1 MIAPTLHR
9 NQSGRARMSTV
20 TLNGKVAIVTG
31 ANSGIGRITAREL
44 ALNGYHVFLAC
55 RSVERGQAVVDE
67 IASLSDNTAKTEILA
82 LDLGDFN
89 SVRRCA
95 ESFLARG
102 LPLHLLIANA
112 GIAGNKGRTASGFE
126 MTFGIC
132 HMGHFLL
139 TQLLLERIKT
149 SAPARIV
156 VVASHAHRR
165 PKTFDFSTLQQDTK
179 TFSGFPEYGVAK
191 LSNVLFAA
199 ELARRL
205 KGTGVTTYSLH
216 PGVVATN
223 VWRAVPW
230 PFDHLIKHF
239 MISEEEGAAT
249 SLYCALSP
257 EVSEQSGLYYE
268 ECQLKEPS
276 AMAQD
281 TTLAARLWKE
291 SETWLAAA
299 TG

>member
-1 MIAPTLHR
+1 M
-9 NQSGRARMSTV
+9 NTV
-20 TLNGKVAIVTG
+20 TLNGKVALITG
-31 ANSGIGRITAREL
+31 ANSGIGRVTAREL

-55 RSVERGQAVVDE
+55 RSTARGEVVVDE
-67 IASLSDNTAKTEILA
+67 IASLSGGSARVEVLP
-82 LDLGDFN
+82 LDLGDFA
-89 SVRRCA
+89 SIRSCA
-95 ESFLARG
+95 ETFLKRE

-126 MTFGIC
+126 MTFGTC

-139 TQLLLERIKT
+139 TRLLLERIKA

-165 PKTFDFSTLQQDTK
+165 PDGIDFSALREDTK

-191 LSNVLFAA
+191 LSNVLFAS
-199 ELARRL
+199 ELGRRL
-205 KGTGVTTYSLH
+205 EGTGVTTYSLH

-230 PFDHLIKHF
+230 PIDRLMKLF

-249 SLYCALSP
+249 TLYCALAP
-257 EVSEQSGLYYE
+257 EAAGQSGQYYE
-268 ECQLKEPS
+268 ECALKEP
-276 AMAQD
+276 APLARD
-281 TTLAARLWKE
+281 TALATRLWQE
-291 SETWLAAA
+291 SEQWLEQAPA
-299 TG
+299 

>member
-1 MIAPTLHR
+1 MT
-9 NQSGRARMSTV
+9 TV
-20 TLNGKVAIVTG
+20 TLNGKIAIVTG
-31 ANSGIGRITAREL
+31 ANSGIGRVTAREL
-44 ALNGYHVFLAC
+44 ALNGYFVFLAC
-55 RSVERGQAVVDE
+55 RSAERGQAVADE
-67 IASLSDNTAKTEILA
+67 IAALSHNSAKVEVLP
-82 LDLGDFN
+82 LDLGDFT
-89 SVRRCA
+89 SIRRCA
-95 ESFLARG
+95 ESFLKRE

-112 GIAGNKGRTASGFE
+112 GLAGNKGRTASGFE
-126 MTFGIC
+126 MTFGAC

-139 TQLLLERIKT
+139 TQLLLERIKA

-165 PKTFDFSTLQQDTK
+165 PSGIDFDALRQDTR

-199 ELARRL
+199 ELGRRL
-205 KGTGVTTYSLH
+205 EGSGVTTYSLH

-230 PFDHLIKHF
+230 PFDRLIKYF

-257 EVSEQSGLYYE
+257 EVSAQTGEYYE

-276 AMAQD
+276 ALARDPALAQ
-281 TTLAARLWKE
+281 RLWQE
-291 SETWLAAA
+291 SERWLAEAPA
-299 TG
+299 

>member
-1 MIAPTLHR
+1 MT
-9 NQSGRARMSTV
+9 TV

-31 ANSGIGRITAREL
+31 ANSGIGRVTAREL

-55 RSVERGQAVVDE
+55 RSTARGQAVASE
-67 IASLSDNTAKTEILA
+67 IASLSAGTAKIEVLP

-89 SVRRCA
+89 SIRRCA
-95 ESFLARG
+95 ELFLKRE

-112 GIAGNKGRTASGFE
+112 GLAGNKGRTASGFE
-126 MTFGIC
+126 MTFGTC

-139 TQLLLERIKT
+139 TQLLLERIKS

-165 PKTFDFSTLQQDTK
+165 PSGIDFSLLKQNTK

-199 ELARRL
+199 ELGRRL
-205 KGTGVTTYSLH
+205 QGTGVTTYSLH

-230 PFDHLIKHF
+230 PFDRLIKHF

-249 SLYCALSP
+249 TLYCALSP
-257 EVSEQSGLYYE
+257 EVSGQSGQYYE
-268 ECQLKEPS
+268 ECQLEEPS
-276 AMAQD
+276 ALARD
-281 TTLAARLWKE
+281 TALAARLWLE
-291 SETWLAAA
+291 SEHWLEESSA
-299 TG
+299 

>member
-1 MIAPTLHR
+1 MT
-9 NQSGRARMSTV
+9 TV

-31 ANSGIGRITAREL
+31 ANSGIGRVTAREL

-55 RSVERGQAVVDE
+55 RSVERGQIVIDE
-67 IASLSDNTAKTEILA
+67 IARLSDGSARTEILP
-82 LDLGDFN
+82 LDLGDFD
-89 SVRRCA
+89 SIRRCA
-95 ESFLARG
+95 ESFLSRG

-112 GIAGNKGRTASGFE
+112 GIAGNKGRTQSGFE
-126 MTFGIC
+126 MTFGTC

-165 PKTFDFSTLQQDTK
+165 PRTLDFSTLRQDTK

-205 KGTGVTTYSLH
+205 QGTGVTTYSLH

-230 PFDHLIKHF
+230 PFDLVIKRF

-257 EVSEQSGLYYE
+257 EVSAQSGLYYE
-268 ECQLKEPS
+268 ECAIKEPS
-276 AMAQD
+276 ALAKD
-281 TTLAARLWKE
+281 TALAARLWQE
-291 SETWLAAA
+291 SERWLAEAPA
-299 TG
+299 

>member
-1 MIAPTLHR
+1 MPSITP
-9 NQSGRARMSTV
+9 
-20 TLNGKVAIVTG
+20 NGKVALVTG
-31 ANSGIGRITAREL
+31 ANSGIGRVTAREL

-55 RSVERGQAVVDE
+55 RS
-67 IASLSDNTAKTEILA
+67 TAKAQEVIEEISMHSNGTARAEVLA
-82 LDLGDFN
+82 LDLGDFA

-95 ESFLARG
+95 QAFLEHN

-139 TQLLLERIKT
+139 TQLLIDRLKT
-149 SAPARIV
+149 SAPSRIV

-165 PKTFDFSTLQQDTK
+165 PAAIDFSALREDTS

-191 LSNVLFAA
+191 LCNVLFAA

-205 KGTGVTTYSLH
+205 QGSGVSTYSLH

-230 PFDHLIKHF
+230 PIDRLMTLF

-249 SLYCALSP
+249 TLYCALSP
-257 EVSEQSGLYYE
+257 EVAQQSGLYYE
-268 ECQLKEPS
+268 ECAIREP
-276 AMAQD
+276 AP
-281 TTLAARLWKE
+281 LAKDAALATRLWQE
-291 SETWLAAA
+291 SEKWVAAA
-299 TG
+299 Q

>member
-1 MIAPTLHR
+1 MT
-9 NQSGRARMSTV
+9 SV

-55 RSVERGQAVVDE
+55 RSIERGQTVVDE
-67 IASLSDNTAKTEILA
+67 IAALSGNSAKVEVLS

-89 SVRRCA
+89 SVRQCA
-95 ESFLARG
+95 ASFLARD
-102 LPLHLLIANA
+102 LPLHLLIENA

-126 MTFGIC
+126 MTFGTC

-139 TQLLLERIKT
+139 TQLLLDRIKT

-156 VVASHAHRR
+156 VVASEAHRD
-165 PKTFDFSTLQQDTK
+165 PKGIDFSKLKDNTK
-179 TFSGFPEYGVAK
+179 TLTGFPEYGVAK
-191 LSNVLFAA
+191 LSNVLFAS

-230 PFDHLIKHF
+230 PIDRLMKYF
-239 MISEEEGAAT
+239 MISDEEGAAT
-249 SLYCALSP
+249 TLYCALSP
-257 EVSEQSGLYYE
+257 DVAEESGLFYE
-268 ECQLKEPS
+268 ECKLREPS
-276 AMAQD
+276 ALAKD
-281 TTLAARLWKE
+281 TALAARLWKE
-291 SETWLAAA
+291 SESWIQ
-299 TG
+299 

>member
-1 MIAPTLHR
+1 MT
-9 NQSGRARMSTV
+9 SV

-55 RSVERGQAVVDE
+55 RSLERGQAVVDE
-67 IASLSDNTAKTEILA
+67 IASLSGNSAKAEVLP

-95 ESFLARG
+95 ESFLARE

-126 MTFGIC
+126 MTFGTC

-139 TQLLLERIKT
+139 TDLLLDRIKA

-156 VVASHAHRR
+156 VVASEAHRD
-165 PKTFDFSTLQQDTK
+165 PKSIDFAKLKQNTK
-179 TFSGFPEYGVAK
+179 TLTGFPEYGVAK
-191 LSNVLFAA
+191 LSNVLFSS

-230 PFDHLIKHF
+230 PIDRLMKYF
-239 MISEEEGAAT
+239 MISDEEGAAT
-249 SLYCALSP
+249 TLYCALSP
-257 EVSEQSGLYYE
+257 DVAGQSGLFYE
-268 ECQLKEPS
+268 ECKLREP
-276 AMAQD
+276 APLAKD
-281 TTLAARLWKE
+281 TELAARLWKE
-291 SETWLAAA
+291 SEAWIQ
-299 TG
+299 

>member
-1 MIAPTLHR
+1 
-9 NQSGRARMSTV
+9 MSSITS
-20 TLNGKVAIVTG
+20 NGKVAIITG
-31 ANSGIGRITAREL
+31 ANSGIGRVTAREL

-55 RSVERGQAVVDE
+55 RSTVRGQAVVDE
-67 IASLSDNTAKTEILA
+67 ILSLSSGTAKVELLP

-89 SVRRCA
+89 SIRRCA
-95 ESFLARG
+95 QIFLQRN

-112 GIAGNKGRTASGFE
+112 GLAGNKGRTASGFE
-126 MTFGIC
+126 MTFGTC

-139 TQLLLERIKT
+139 TKLLLERIKA

-165 PKTFDFSTLQQDTK
+165 PAGIDFSTLRDDTK

-199 ELARRL
+199 ELGRRL
-205 KGTGVTTYSLH
+205 QGTGVNTYSLH

-230 PFDHLIKHF
+230 PFGRLMKYF

-249 SLYCALSP
+249 TLYCALAP
-257 EVSEQSGLYYE
+257 EAAGQSGQYYE

-276 AMAQD
+276 ALAQD
-281 TTLAARLWKE
+281 TALAARLWQE
-291 SETWLAAA
+291 SERWLEAAPA
-299 TG
+299 